1 MTSASARDP
10 ALDSATLARLRQLD
24 AFKPGIISKLVD
36 SFTTNQSRFIDEVPD
51 LAASGDF
58 DSLRIRVHALKGAA
72 ASLGALPLAAVAHS
86 MEHAVEGDQPAQA
99 LTVLPAL
106 RAEFQL
112 ACAAL
117 VAWAAAPE

>member
-1 MTSASARDP
+1 MRSTRPLRTACLLLSLGTCPFNYLSSHSAHAAEP
-10 ALDSATLARLRQLD
+10 ATA
-24 AFKPGIISKLVD
+24 P
-36 SFTTNQSRFIDEVPD
+36 P
-51 LAASGDF
+51 
-58 DSLRIRVHALKGAA
+58 LKGAA